1 MAELLSG
8 STVGGFLIALQNN
21 DNNFQDITAAQI
33 MLNSGKIT
41 SKIANQSSQ
50 IGFVLE
56 TPSYSTSGQKL
67 ISINNGT
74 NEQFSIDKDG
84 NIFVGKGISLN
95 RNKKTSGISFYMP
108 TYNQWQMYMQ
118 PCTTGNG
125 YNSNVTQPTGSIV
138 TSWAL
143 RSFIEGNSG
152 YGWTWEKGSL
162 SSTTPEIVSEL
173 GTNGNFRTIG
183 DITAIKFIGSGES
196 LTNIPWSSLTG
207 KPTTLSGYGITDA
220 VNTSDVVTTAAADKI
235 LKLDTNQKLPAS
247 ITGNQETATKL
258 QTQRTIQLAGQVT
271 GSQSFDG
278 SQNISI
284 TTAVNHNHDQNYLG
298 INGGTSTIT
307 DSSTQVGFTLQTP
320 NYTTMGQ
327 KLLSIKN
334 GTNQKFLI
342 TKDDKAVAA
351 AFEAQQLRTSG
362 TITSLVPALANATAF
377 MLTTEDPFTTN
388 GQFLLKLQ
396 NGGTNVVSINHAN
409 KIEIPNGTVTIGNTQ
424 TTLDDTNERLTVNG
438 VIRATKVKNAVYNDY
453 QEYRSST
460 TKIKAGYVCVES
472 ENGFVELCKKDRQK
486 NIQGIQSDTYGTI
499 MGCDKED
506 NTPISVQGRVLV
518 YAENKNNL
526 KLGDQV
532 CSSKNGKIRKMKWY
546 EKILF
551 PEQIVVIV
559 SEFPSYETWG
569 TDNVSIDGRIWINVR
584 R

>member
-1 MAELLSG
+1 
-8 STVGGFLIALQNN
+8 
-21 DNNFQDITAAQI
+21 
-33 MLNSGKIT
+33 
-41 SKIANQSSQ
+41 
-50 IGFVLE
+50 
-56 TPSYSTSGQKL
+56 
-67 ISINNGT
+67 
-74 NEQFSIDKDG
+74 
-84 NIFVGKGISLN
+84 
-95 RNKKTSGISFYMP
+95 
-108 TYNQWQMYMQ
+108 MQ

-143 RSFIEGNSG
+143 RSFIESNSG

-207 KPTTLSGYGITDA
+207 KPTTLSGYGITDS
-220 VNTSDVVTTAAADKI
+220 VNTSDVVTTAAAGKI

-247 ITGNQETATKL
+247 ITGNQETTTKL
-258 QTQRTIQLAGQVT
+258 QTQRTVQLAGQVT

-284 TTAVNHNHDQNYLG
+284 TTTLASHNHTSQQVSDQTDANMANIIVKRDQSGNFSAGTITQQLSGNQSTATKLQTQRTVQLTGQVTGSQSFDGSQNISITTTVNHNHDQNYLG
-298 INGGTSTIT
+298 INGGTSTVA

-320 NYTTMGQ
+320 NYTTSGQ
-327 KLLSIKN
+327 NLLSIKN
-334 GTNQKFLI
+334 GANQKFLI
-342 TKDDKAVAA
+342 TKDGKAVAF

-362 TITSLVPALANATAF
+362 TIISAVPALQNAIGF
-377 MLTTEDPFTTN
+377 NFNTEDPFTTN

-396 NGGTNVVSINHAN
+396 NGGTNVISIDYAN
-409 KIEIPNGTVTIGNTQ
+409 KIEIPNGTVTIGNNSDITP
-424 TTLDDTNERLTVNG
+424 ERLEVKGIIT
-438 VIRATKVKNAVYNDY
+438 ATKVKNAVYNDY

-472 ENGFVELCKKDRQK
+472 ENGFVELCRKDRQK

-506 NTPISVQGRVLV
+506 NTPVSVQGRVLV

-551 PEQIVVIV
+551 PEQIVGIV
-559 SEFPSYETWG
+559 SEFPSYEIWG